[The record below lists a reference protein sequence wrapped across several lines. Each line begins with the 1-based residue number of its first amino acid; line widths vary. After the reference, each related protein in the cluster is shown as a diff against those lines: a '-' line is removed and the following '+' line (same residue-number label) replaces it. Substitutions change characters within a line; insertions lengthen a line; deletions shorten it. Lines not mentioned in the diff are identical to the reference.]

1 MIRKRMDERLTLMDR
16 MNLSIEEQL
25 EKSGLI
31 NKNRGI
37 VNERWTSDNL
47 LKVKMNKKLRKVSF
61 G

>member
-1 MIRKRMDERLTLMDR
+1 MDERLTLMDR

>member
-1 MIRKRMDERLTLMDR
+1 MDERLALMDR
-16 MNLSIEEQL
+16 MSLSIEEQL

-37 VNERWTSDNL
+37 VKEHLTSGTL

>member
-37 VNERWTSDNL
+37 VKEHLTSGNL